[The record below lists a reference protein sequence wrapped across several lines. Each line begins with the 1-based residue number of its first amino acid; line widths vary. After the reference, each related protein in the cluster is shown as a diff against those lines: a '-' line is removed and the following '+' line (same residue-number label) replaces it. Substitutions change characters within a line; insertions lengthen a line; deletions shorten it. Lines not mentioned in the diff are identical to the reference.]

1 MDSEKMRALL
11 ELHHAESFGWA
22 RCCCRQ
28 DRAEGE
34 NVLQAAYLKVLEHRA
49 VFDGRSEFRTWL
61 FSVIRNTA
69 SETRRLRFLQRVRLI
84 QYKDTE
90 TRKLKSPTPEEA
102 LYRSEVEQTMRAALA
117 RLPRRQC
124 EVLQLVF
131 YHELSL
137 AEAAKVMRVSIGS
150 ARTHYERGKRRLR
163 SWIEEKGM
171 K

>member
-1 MDSEKMRALL
+1 
-11 ELHHAESFGWA
+11 
-22 RCCCRQ
+22 
-28 DRAEGE
+28 
-34 NVLQAAYLKVLEHRA
+34 
-49 VFDGRSEFRTWL
+49 
-61 FSVIRNTA
+61 
-69 SETRRLRFLQRVRLI
+69 
-84 QYKDTE
+84 
-90 TRKLKSPTPEEA
+90 
-102 LYRSEVEQTMRAALA
+102 MRAALA